1 MKKIIAT
8 ILLALYFAASSGATL
23 EMHFC
28 MGKFVA
34 IHLVN
39 TSTETESCK
48 GCGMEKKKGCC
59 ENKHHIIKTDKQYDV
74 NNSPVIITSPI
85 NILVAFFISNSN
97 TKVFTTSYIT
107 FPLSNSPP
115 NVTNVP
121 AYIINCT
128 YLV

>member
-8 ILLALYFAASSGATL
+8 ILLALYFAASSGAVI

-39 TSTETESCK
+39 ANTEKEFCK
-48 GCGMEKKKGCC
+48 DCGMEKKKGCC

-74 NNSPVIITSPI
+74 NNSPVNITAPI
-85 NILVAFFISNSN
+85 NILATFFISNSN

-115 NVTNVP
+115 SITNVP